1 LQFRCRGIL
10 PDFID
15 IVSIQPAQERLK
27 GRQGNVSMTKLD
39 HAKPVDF
46 KARLYERYL
55 TEHVGFSADS
65 IQVALSLRG
74 PYLRRMIASCL
85 PPDKSSR
92 ILDLGCGYGAILH
105 FLREARYLNTTGV
118 DVSPEQI
125 DAARQLGFEDA
136 HCQDLR
142 AFLDQV
148 PEGTYDAVIA
158 FDILEHFTKP
168 ELLALLD
175 ELHRVL
181 VPGGRLILHGP
192 NGEGIFSGTIL
203 NGDLTHELAFTRG
216 SLQQLAGATSFRVIS
231 VKEDVPVVHGL
242 RSLVRYIIWRGG
254 SLFFRLME
262 VAETGSGFRDKP
274 LSQNLLAILESV

>member
-1 LQFRCRGIL
+1 M
-10 PDFID
+10 
-15 IVSIQPAQERLK
+15 K
-27 GRQGNVSMTKLD
+27 KLD
-39 HAKPVDF
+39 QAKPVDF

-55 TEHVGFSADS
+55 TEHVQSSAGT
-65 IQVALSLRG
+65 IQVALAGRG
-74 PYLRRMIASCL
+74 PYLRRMIATCL

-105 FLREARYLNTTGV
+105 FLREANYLNTAGV
-118 DVSPEQI
+118 DVSREQI
-125 DAARQLGFEDA
+125 DAARQLGCEDV

-142 AFLDQV
+142 GFLDKV

-168 ELLALLD
+168 ELLEVLD

-181 VPGGRLILHGP
+181 VRGGRLILHVP

-203 NGDLTHELAFTRG
+203 NGDLTHELAFTRS
-216 SLQQLAGATSFRVIS
+216 SLHQLAGATRFRLVA
-231 VKEDVPVVHGL
+231 VKEDVPIVHGL
-242 RSLVRYIIWRGG
+242 RSLVRSLIWRSG
-254 SLFFRLME
+254 SFFFRLMS

-274 LSQNLLAILESV
+274 LSENLLAILESV

>member
-1 LQFRCRGIL
+1 
-10 PDFID
+10 
-15 IVSIQPAQERLK
+15 
-27 GRQGNVSMTKLD
+27 MTKLE
-39 HAKPVDF
+39 HEKPVDF
-46 KARLYERYL
+46 KTRLYERYL
-55 TEHVGFSADS
+55 TEHVRFNAEST
-65 IQVALSLRG
+65 QVVLASRG
-74 PYLRRMIASCL
+74 PYLRRMIATCL

-105 FLREARYLNTTGV
+105 FLREAKYLNTTGV

-125 DAARQLGFEDA
+125 DAARQLGFEDV

-148 PEGTYDAVIA
+148 PDETYHAVIA

-168 ELLALLD
+168 ELIELLD

-181 VPGGRLILHGP
+181 VRGGRLILHGP

-203 NGDLTHELAFTRG
+203 NGDLTHELAFTRS
-216 SLQQLAGATSFRVIS
+216 SLHQLAGATSFRLIA
-231 VKEDVPVVHGL
+231 VKEDTPIVHGL
-242 RSLVRYIIWRGG
+242 RSLVRYVIWSAGC
-254 SLFFRLME
+254 LFFRLMS

-274 LSQNLLAILESV
+274 LSENLLTILESV